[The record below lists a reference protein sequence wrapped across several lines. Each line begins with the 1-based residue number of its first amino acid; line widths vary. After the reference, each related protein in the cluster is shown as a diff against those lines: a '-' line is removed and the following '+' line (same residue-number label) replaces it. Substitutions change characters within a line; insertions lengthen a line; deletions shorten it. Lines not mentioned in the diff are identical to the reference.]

1 MTIIANDLRFTVN
14 DTAPAL
20 TGTLSASLVGATAT
34 AHIKRPDKTVLTK
47 PVTITD
53 AANGG
58 WSVTW
63 AAGDLSVSGT
73 YYVEVQVTY
82 SDTTV
87 QTFAYDAQGVAQFY
101 VRNEYA

>member
-20 TGTLSASLVGATAT
+20 SGTLSASLVGATAT
-34 AHIKRPDKTVLTK
+34 AHIKRPDKTVLSK

-63 AAGDLSVSGT
+63 ATGDLSVSGT
-73 YYVEVQVTY
+73 YYVEIQVTF